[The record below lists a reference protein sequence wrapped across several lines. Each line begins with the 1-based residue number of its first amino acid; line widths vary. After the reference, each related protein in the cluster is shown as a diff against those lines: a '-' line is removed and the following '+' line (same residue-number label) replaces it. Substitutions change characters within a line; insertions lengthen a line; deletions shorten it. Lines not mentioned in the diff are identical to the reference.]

1 MKKFVL
7 LNFLLLI
14 LVSCENGEKTQVL
27 VLPTIHGAHE
37 TNENYTYGDLLELV
51 KAYDPDVIGVEIRPE
66 DFDMESDS
74 LDLFYPLEMIMVRD
88 SFPGMV
94 RGIDYY
100 SESTKNMRVSREMFS
115 DTTSEMYRI
124 KRIMQDMRL
133 DSAFVAKYEATDLPK
148 IQEKQREIALTYS
161 AEELLKG
168 EYDSITGRQ
177 YKIEDSLFNNSLYA
191 AYPVFNNQRDL
202 QITLKALELVEE
214 YPGNKIL
221 ILVGA
226 NHRNRLMDS
235 LEKREVH
242 VVNDLSFRSVQN
254 HL

>member
-1 MKKFVL
+1 MKYFPLLVFV
-7 LNFLLLI
+7 FI
-14 LVSCENGEKTQVL
+14 FFVSCEQDQKTQVL
-27 VLPTIHGAHE
+27 VLPAIHGAHE
-37 TNENYTYGDLLELV
+37 INENYTYADLLELV
-51 KAYDPDVIGVEIRPE
+51 TAFNPNVIGVEIRPE
-66 DFDMESDS
+66 DFQMESDS

-88 SFPGMV
+88 SFPGIV

-100 SESTKNMRVSREMFS
+100 SEETRSIRVSREMFS

-124 KRIMQDMRL
+124 KRLMQDMRL
-133 DSAFVAKYEATDLPK
+133 DSAFVVKYQRTDLPK

-177 YKIEDSLFNNSLYA
+177 YQIEDSLLNNSLYA

-202 QITLKALELVEE
+202 QITLNALELVEE
-214 YPGNKIL
+214 HPGNKVL

-226 NHRNRLMDS
+226 NHRNRLIDS
-235 LEKREVH
+235 LKSREVKL
-242 VVNDLSFRSVQN
+242 VEDLAFMKD
-254 HL
+254 